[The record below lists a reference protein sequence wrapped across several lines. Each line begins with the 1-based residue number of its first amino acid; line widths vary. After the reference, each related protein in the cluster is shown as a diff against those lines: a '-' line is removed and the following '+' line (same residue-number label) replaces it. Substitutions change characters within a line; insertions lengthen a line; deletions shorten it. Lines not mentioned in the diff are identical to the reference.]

1 MSAASWRTAATSMT
15 VMLAVGLPSASLAGQ
30 QEPDAG
36 RITVTG
42 DAEVRVVPDEVVLML
57 GVETNDLNLTT
68 AKADNDARMARVLRA
83 AEEIGV
89 PTNLVRTDFIG
100 IEPRY
105 DYDHGQR
112 RFLGY
117 WVRKSTA
124 ITLRDIGAFE
134 ALLSNV
140 LEAGANY
147 VHGIEFRTTE
157 LRTHRD
163 TARSMALRAAREKA
177 EAMAGQ
183 LDKEIGEPVLIR
195 EDHSGWW
202 SWYGGWWGGRGG
214 QAMAQN
220 VLQNAPQTG
229 GPVEG
234 LTAPGQISVTAR
246 VTVTFELAE

>member
-1 MSAASWRTAATSMT
+1 
-15 VMLAVGLPSASLAGQ
+15 
-30 QEPDAG
+30 
-36 RITVTG
+36 
-42 DAEVRVVPDEVVLML
+42 VPDEVVLML

-89 PTNLVRTDFIG
+89 PKSRVRTDFIG
-100 IEPRY
+100 MEPRY

-140 LEAGANY
+140 LEVGAND
-147 VHGIEFRTTE
+147 VHGIEFQTTE

-195 EDHSGWW
+195 EDHSGWR
-202 SWYGGWWGGRGG
+202 SWGAGNGTECITECAADRRPCRGPDG
-214 QAMAQN
+214 PGADFCDR
-220 VLQNAPQTG
+220 PGDGDIRTG
-229 GPVEG
+229 G
-234 LTAPGQISVTAR
+234 VTSR
-246 VTVTFELAE
+246 L